1 MIRGSRE
8 RGLVIHKLLEEVLTG
23 ETPEEPEALETRVRV
38 LLAQLNVAE
47 TARPEEGPHPRE
59 MAGTVLRTLA
69 IPEIKACRNRLEP
82 EMTVF
87 SEQTSSDHAIY
98 IGGVVDALARQPDG
112 SIELII
118 DWKTDVGPSAQQI
131 ELYRGQV
138 HDYLDAT
145 GAPQGLLVLVTTG
158 QLVRVS
164 VARSATQLALPL

>member
-1 MIRGSRE
+1 
-8 RGLVIHKLLEEVLTG
+8 
-23 ETPEEPEALETRVRV
+23 
-38 LLAQLNVAE
+38 
-47 TARPEEGPHPRE
+47 

-69 IPEIKACRNRLEP
+69 IPEIKACRDRLEP

-145 GAPQGLLVLVTTG
+145 GAPQGLLVFVTTG